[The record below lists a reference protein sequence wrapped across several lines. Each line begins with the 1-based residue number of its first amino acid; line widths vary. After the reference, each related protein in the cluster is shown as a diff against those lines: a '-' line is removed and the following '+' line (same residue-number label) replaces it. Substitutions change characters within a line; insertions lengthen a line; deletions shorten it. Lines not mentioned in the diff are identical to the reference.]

1 MIECRLLDP
10 NREVGTKI
18 FVLLKVS
25 LDDVAGFE
33 GYILGLTDLEQ
44 QSLFIVEIWLYE
56 IVNRIPF

>member
-1 MIECRLLDP
+1 M
-10 NREVGTKI
+10 EVGTKI
-18 FVLLKVS
+18 FVFLKVS